1 MTQWLNLKMARLIS
15 VRIPATSAN
24 LGPGFDSMGLAL
36 DLWNTFE
43 LYQAN
48 EPGEGNIAVEL
59 HGEGEE
65 ILPTDA
71 SHLVAQTMMEEL
83 DRIANESERMNE
95 WRDGRSQDAK
105 RETSNVKRQSIRN
118 PKSEIQN
125 RQSALRIV
133 CRNGV
138 PCASGLGSSST
149 AVLAGLI
156 FAYALAEQARHADFL
171 EKAGLID
178 RVLHRAAQIEGHG
191 DNVGPA
197 LLGGLIAVSTQGD
210 SVIAQRI
217 ATPTARVVVCV
228 PTFNLL
234 TREARAMLPTQ
245 ISRADA
251 VFNIGRAL
259 LIVDALR
266 TGNTGLLQQAMGDRI
281 HEPYRMPVIPGALD
295 AKQRALEHG
304 AAAVCLSGAGP
315 GLLAFASDGHE
326 QIGQAMQAAFA
337 DAGVVARYWALD
349 TTDQGAQIEMG
360 DVIAPAVPAS
370 TRSVAVQ

>member
-1 MTQWLNLKMARLIS
+1 MSRLIS

-43 LYQAN
+43 LHTTED
-48 EPGEGNIAVEL
+48 EPGRKKPVVQVR
-59 HGEGEE
+59 GEGADT
-65 ILPTDA
+65 LPKDA
-71 SHLVAQTMMEEL
+71 SHLVMQTMLEEL
-83 DRIANESERMNE
+83 ERIKGERQALAL
-95 WRDGRSQDAK
+95 RSLIQ
-105 RETSNVKRQSIRN
+105 N
-118 PKSEIQN
+118 PKSKIQN
-125 RQSALRIV
+125 PELSVRIV
-133 CRNGV
+133 CHNRV

-156 FAYALAEQARHADFL
+156 FAYALAEQARHASFL

-197 LLGGLIAVSTQGD
+197 LLGGLIVVSSQGD

-217 ATPTARVVVCV
+217 PMPAMRVVVCV
-228 PTFNLL
+228 PSVSLL

-245 ISRADA
+245 LSRADA

-266 TGNTGLLQQAMGDRI
+266 TGSAELLRQAMGDRI
-281 HEPYRMPVIPGALD
+281 HEPYRLPVIPGALD
-295 AKQRALEHG
+295 ARRRALEQG
-304 AAAVCLSGAGP
+304 AVAVSLSGAGP
-315 GLLAFASDGHE
+315 GLLVFASNHHE
-326 QIGQAMQAAFA
+326 RIGQAMLAAFA
-337 DAGVVARYWALD
+337 EAGLTARYWVVD

-360 DVIAPAVPAS
+360 D
-370 TRSVAVQ
+370 SVALAVSTSIRSAQRKNTKRKRC

>member
-1 MTQWLNLKMARLIS
+1 MARLIS

-43 LYQAN
+43 LHLDETEHN
-48 EPGEGNIAVEL
+48 GPLVEV
-59 HGEGEE
+59 HGEGADM
-65 ILPTDA
+65 LPTDA
-71 SHLVAQTMMEEL
+71 SHLVIQTLLEEL
-83 DRIANESERMNE
+83 ERLDEEPERRRRAPPVSPSTNH
-95 WRDGRSQDAK
+95 RTAHGF
-105 RETSNVKRQSIRN
+105 
-118 PKSEIQN
+118 
-125 RQSALRIV
+125 QSALLRRRSLIRIV
-133 CRNGV
+133 CTNHV

-156 FAYALAEQARHADFL
+156 FAYALAEQAQQADFL
-171 EKAGLID
+171 EQAGLID

-197 LLGGLIAVSTQGD
+197 LLGGLIAVSSQGD

-217 ATPTARVVVCV
+217 PIPPMQVVVCV
-228 PTFNLL
+228 PTVNLL

-245 ISRADA
+245 LSRADA

-266 TGNTGLLQQAMGDRI
+266 TGNIELLAQAMGDRI
-281 HEPYRMPVIPGALD
+281 HEPYRLPVIPGALD
-295 AKQRALEHG
+295 AKRAALEHG

-315 GLLAFASDGHE
+315 GLLAFARGRHE
-326 QIGQAMQAAFA
+326 QIGRAMQQAFA
-337 DAGVVARYWALD
+337 AAGVVARYWTLD
-349 TTDQGAQIEMG
+349 TTDRGAQIEMG
-360 DVIAPAVPAS
+360 NVVAQAAS
-370 TRSVAVQ
+370 ISTCSKTGQ